1 MSRLS
6 VIAFHGGPPIQD
18 QMKSHKKIRVC
29 LVVASIDILGGQAI
43 QALRL
48 MEGLSH
54 EPEIDVELL
63 PINPRLPR
71 PIRWLQRIKYV
82 RTAVTSIAYIAS
94 LLVRL
99 PRFDVVHVFSASY
112 LSFLLAPAP
121 AILIAR
127 LYGKPVLLNY
137 HSGEAEDHLRRWPRT
152 ALPIIS
158 LAARVVVPSDYLVS
172 VFAKF
177 GFQAERVANTVDV
190 ARFRFRERSLL
201 KPVLLS
207 NRNLERHYN
216 VECTLRAFELIQQ
229 RVPGARLIVA
239 GDGRERRTLRER
251 AAALAPG
258 KVDFLGAVAPE
269 NMPALYDRADIFVNA
284 SDVDNQPLS
293 IIEAFASGLPV
304 VTTDAGGIPDMV
316 TDEQT
321 GLMVGRGDYA
331 ALADRVIRL
340 LDDTNLATGIS
351 RRARE
356 ECGRYSWGAVSG
368 RWLGLY
374 RELACKMSLSQLTQ
388 VDEAE
393 SSSASLRRVGA
404 KRV

>member
-1 MSRLS
+1 MTS
-6 VIAFHGGPPIQD
+6 Q
-18 QMKSHKKIRVC
+18 KKIRVC
-29 LVVASIDILGGQAI
+29 VVVASIDILGGQAI

-48 MEGLSH
+48 MEGLSR
-54 EPEIDVELL
+54 EPEIEAELL
-63 PINPRLPR
+63 PINPRLPG
-71 PIRWLQRIKYV
+71 PLRWLQRIKYV
-82 RTAVTSIAYIAS
+82 RTLVTSIAYVAS

-121 AILIAR
+121 AILIAK

-152 ALPIIS
+152 SLPIVK
-158 LAARVVVPSDYLVS
+158 LADRVVVPSDYLVS

-177 GFQAERVANTVDV
+177 GFQAERVPNTVDL
-190 ARFRFRERSLL
+190 ARFRFRERRLL

-216 VECTLRAFELIQQ
+216 VECTLRAFALIQQ
-229 RVPGARLIVA
+229 QVPDARLIVA
-239 GDGRERRTLRER
+239 GDGSERRALHDL
-251 AAALAPG
+251 AAILAPG
-258 KVDFLGAVAPE
+258 KVDFAGAVAPE
-269 NMPALYDRADIFVNA
+269 NMPALYDQADIFMNA

-316 TDEQT
+316 ADGET
-321 GLMVGRGDYA
+321 GLMVGRGDYE

-340 LDDTNLATGIS
+340 LRDTELATDIAA
-351 RRARE
+351 RARE

-368 RWLGLY
+368 KWLRLY
-374 RELACKMSLSQLTQ
+374 RELACKKAAPQPNR
-388 VDEAE
+388 VEEVE
-393 SSSASLRRVGA
+393 SSSART
-404 KRV
+404 